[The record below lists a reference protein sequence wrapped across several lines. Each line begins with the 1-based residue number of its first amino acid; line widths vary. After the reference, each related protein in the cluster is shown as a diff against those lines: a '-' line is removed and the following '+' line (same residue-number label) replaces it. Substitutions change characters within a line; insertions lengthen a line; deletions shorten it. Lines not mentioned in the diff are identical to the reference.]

1 MKLLLDQN
9 LSRRLLP
16 ALEATFPGSTQ
27 VQLLGMEAD
36 DDSTIWAYAKAEGFA
51 IVTKDSDFVEI
62 SAVRGMPPKII
73 WLNLGN
79 VSNTVVRNKLIEH
92 LLRILSFLDSD
103 EDGVFE
109 IE

>member
-51 IVTKDSDFVEI
+51 IVTKDSDFVEM

-79 VSNTVVRNKLIEH
+79 VSNTVVGNKLTEH
-92 LLRILSFLDSD
+92 LLTILSFLDSD

>member
-1 MKLLLDQN
+1 VKLLLDQN

-27 VQLLGMEAD
+27 VQLLGMQAD

-51 IVTKDSDFVEI
+51 IVTKDSDFVEM

-79 VSNTVVRNKLIEH
+79 VSNTVVRNKLMEH
-92 LLRILSFLDSD
+92 LPTILSFLDSN

>member
-16 ALEATFPGSTQ
+16 GLAPLFPGTNQ
-27 VQLLGMEAD
+27 VQLLGMETET
-36 DDSTIWAYAKAEGFA
+36 DSALWQFAKANGFA
-51 IVTKDSDFVEI
+51 IVTKDSDFVEM
-62 SAVRGMPPKII
+62 SALYGQPPKVI

-79 VSNTVVRNKLIEH
+79 VANTVVSAKLLEH
-92 LLRILSFLDSD
+92 ADTIRAFLDSPD
-103 EDGVFE
+103 DGVLE

>member
-16 ALEATFPGSTQ
+16 ALEATFPGSKQ
-27 VQLLGMEAD
+27 VQLLGMQAD

-51 IVTKDSDFVEI
+51 IVTKDSDFVEM

-73 WLNLGN
+73 WLNTNYFLLT
-79 VSNTVVRNKLIEH
+79 SLINIY
-92 LLRILSFLDSD
+92 IL
-103 EDGVFE
+103 EQPKVF
-109 IE
+109 